1 MTDHPNLGSTFDSWL
16 DEEGIAEDVEAL
28 AAKKKLV
35 LALDAAMARRSVSRA
50 QLARDMKTSRTTVH
64 RLLDPDD
71 TGVSL
76 ATIVRASNALKTR
89 LVSFPV
95 RRLRPAS

>member
-50 QLARDMKTSRTTVH
+50 QLGAFGASTSDHDGRKSSEW
-64 RLLDPDD
+64 RY
-71 TGVSL
+71 G
-76 ATIVRASNALKTR
+76 
-89 LVSFPV
+89 
-95 RRLRPAS
+95 